1 MTTMPAYAE
10 LQVTSNF
17 SFLRGGSSPAE
28 YVVAAKAIGLR
39 GLAIT
44 DRNSVAGIVR
54 GWDTARELN
63 EAARQQAERDR
74 KPAPEPFR
82 YLSACRIDLLDAPPV
97 LLYPTDRAAYG
108 RMTTLLTVG
117 KRRAAKGQCRLMRD
131 DLLSHA
137 QGLIAVALPP
147 ETSLPYGEAF
157 AVHLQTLRETFGDR
171 LYVGASHAFRGDDA
185 RRIAMLQHEAD
196 RVGAPLVALGDTLY
210 HVPARRPLQ
219 DVLTCIREKCTIQEA
234 GSRLQANAERCLKTP
249 REMAR
254 LFAGHLDALERTVEI
269 ANRCSF
275 DLKELKY
282 EYPAE
287 PVPEGLTPQQHLEE
301 RVWTHAGEKY
311 RGAIPTDVRDRLRR
325 ELTQIEEL
333 EYAPYFLTV
342 YEIVNFARQ
351 QKILCQGRGSAA
363 NSIVCYVLGIT
374 AVGPERIDTL
384 FERFV
389 SPERKEPPDIDV
401 DFEHERREEVIQH
414 IYDKYTRERA
424 ALAATL
430 ITYRPRSAIR
440 DVGKA
445 MGLSQDVIDRLAH
458 TLWGWGRDGVQADYV
473 REAGLDPD
481 EPVIRAT
488 LALTQALLGFP
499 RHLSQH
505 VGGFV
510 ISRGPLHETVP
521 IENAAMDDRTV
532 IEWDKDD
539 LDSIGLLKIDV
550 LALGMLTCLRKGLDL
565 LGRHKQI
572 HLELGDI
579 EEGDQATYEMLQRAD
594 SVGVFQVESRAQ
606 MSMLPRLK
614 PKEFYDLVVEVAIV
628 RPGPIQGDMVHPYL
642 RRRSGQ
648 EEITFPSEEL
658 RTVLEKTCGVPLF
671 QEQAMKIA
679 MVAAKFTS
687 AEANQLRRAMATF
700 RHNGTIYKLKSRFI
714 EGMIGNGY
722 ERKFAED
729 CFAQIEGFGEYGF
742 PESHAASF
750 ALLVYASAW
759 MKCHHPDVFAA
770 AILNSQP
777 MGFYAPAQLV
787 RDAREHGVEI
797 RPVDVNLS
805 EWDCTL
811 EPGGG
816 KHHALRLGLRQVK
829 GFSQKEAEVLI
840 EERVKIGAFER
851 VEQLR
856 RIPGLSVRAVRA
868 LAKADAFGSMQ
879 RSRRDALWRAQG
891 FDPGALQALEAE
903 RIEPDA
909 TLRAETI
916 GEAVLQ
922 DYAHLRL
929 SLKAHPVGLFR
940 PSLTRDGYLRNDRLA
955 TYTDGDEI
963 SVAGLVLIR
972 QQPGTASGVIFVT
985 LEDETGIA
993 NLVVWPSVFEQYRRI
1008 LLGSEV
1014 MGVRGRV
1021 QREGIVVH
1029 VVAEELFDLSDR
1041 LRALAPAN
1049 DDPMPRSRDFK

>member
-1 MTTMPAYAE
+1 
-10 LQVTSNF
+10 
-17 SFLRGGSSPAE
+17 
-28 YVVAAKAIGLR
+28 
-39 GLAIT
+39 
-44 DRNSVAGIVR
+44 
-54 GWDTARELN
+54 
-63 EAARQQAERDR
+63 
-74 KPAPEPFR
+74 
-82 YLSACRIDLLDAPPV
+82 
-97 LLYPTDRAAYG
+97 
-108 RMTTLLTVG
+108 
-117 KRRAAKGQCRLMRD
+117 
-131 DLLSHA
+131 
-137 QGLIAVALPP
+137 
-147 ETSLPYGEAF
+147 
-157 AVHLQTLRETFGDR
+157 
-171 LYVGASHAFRGDDA
+171 
-185 RRIAMLQHEAD
+185 
-196 RVGAPLVALGDTLY
+196 
-210 HVPARRPLQ
+210 
-219 DVLTCIREKCTIQEA
+219 
-234 GSRLQANAERCLKTP
+234 
-249 REMAR
+249 
-254 LFAGHLDALERTVEI
+254 
-269 ANRCSF
+269 
-275 DLKELKY
+275 
-282 EYPAE
+282 
-287 PVPEGLTPQQHLEE
+287 
-301 RVWTHAGEKY
+301 
-311 RGAIPTDVRDRLRR
+311 
-325 ELTQIEEL
+325 
-333 EYAPYFLTV
+333 
-342 YEIVNFARQ
+342 
-351 QKILCQGRGSAA
+351 
-363 NSIVCYVLGIT
+363 
-374 AVGPERIDTL
+374 
-384 FERFV
+384 
-389 SPERKEPPDIDV
+389 
-401 DFEHERREEVIQH
+401 
-414 IYDKYTRERA
+414 
-424 ALAATL
+424 
-430 ITYRPRSAIR
+430 
-440 DVGKA
+440 
-445 MGLSQDVIDRLAH
+445 
-458 TLWGWGRDGVQADYV
+458 
-473 REAGLDPD
+473 
-481 EPVIRAT
+481 
-488 LALTQALLGFP
+488 
-499 RHLSQH
+499 
-505 VGGFV
+505 
-510 ISRGPLHETVP
+510 
-521 IENAAMDDRTV
+521 
-532 IEWDKDD
+532 
-539 LDSIGLLKIDV
+539 
-550 LALGMLTCLRKGLDL
+550 
-565 LGRHKQI
+565 
-572 HLELGDI
+572 
-579 EEGDQATYEMLQRAD
+579 
-594 SVGVFQVESRAQ
+594 
-606 MSMLPRLK
+606 
-614 PKEFYDLVVEVAIV
+614 
-628 RPGPIQGDMVHPYL
+628 MVHPYL

-805 EWDCTL
+805 DWDCTL
-811 EPGGG
+811 EPSAFSRESLPRTRYGVGTGSRRENAPNQRVREHDPINLIGSCSSGG
-816 KHHALRLGLRQVK
+816 KHHALRLGLRQAK
-829 GFSQKEAEVLI
+829 GFSQKEAEALI

-879 RSRRDALWRAQG
+879 RSRRDALWHAQG
-891 FDPGALQALEAE
+891 FDRGALQALEAE